1 MSTTIKTT
9 FAGVVAAAML
19 FAGFAMPAKA
29 QTVAELQA
37 MINQLMAQIAAM
49 QGGSQTTTSTYVHPG
64 VTLRVGSK
72 GAAVAAL
79 QSTLNSLG
87 FAVGSADGNFGPNTR
102 NGVIAFQASKG
113 LAADGVAGNMTHNA
127 LVAATATTTTTPTTP
142 GTPGALQG
150 GAGSAIITNTSVDV
164 ESEVREGATEKVL
177 GFRVE
182 AQDSDIQLT
191 NLKVTLENT
200 DAPNSNRRPD
210 RYISEI
216 SVMMNGVKVG
226 SVDADELTRDGNIYS
241 RNITLSNAV
250 VRMGAAN
257 RADFYVTFKAL
268 SNIDSLDMNTASF
281 DLDVNEIRFVDGTG
295 AIMTSNT
302 SPSVT
307 GIEFTD
313 LAGSGDVKL
322 RVSKGSNNPAEQS
335 IEVSENSTTN
345 NVTLLEFRLK
355 AEGADLTV
363 ESLGVTLESDDAAHA
378 NYFGNVRLMR
388 GSSNLAEVTTFST
401 SATSALVTF
410 DLFDDY
416 EIEEGDTETFRVVA
430 QLLKQDGNFSSG
442 DRVKASLSTT
452 TIVVEDHEGNVLD
465 NNISGNFPGSANG
478 DWQTLIVDGSFVTFV
493 SSNHSTTDLG
503 GNNIE
508 GTISLTFDVEAVGN
522 NDIVIGENASGLT
535 YSLSGTGVSGGPTT
549 SGAVVTSSNLTSDSN
564 NNFTVSAGDT
574 KRFTLTMKYTKVA
587 GFAKLTL
594 NSVASV
600 NTPNVSTPN
609 Y

>member
-72 GAAVAAL
+72 GTAVAAL

-150 GAGSAIITNTSVDV
+150 GAGSAIITETLVDV
-164 ESEVREGATEKVL
+164 ESEVREGATENVL

-216 SVMMNGVKVG
+216 SVMMNGVKIG
-226 SVDADELTRDGNIYS
+226 SIDAADLTRDGNIYS
-241 RNITLSNAV
+241 RNITLNNAI
-250 VRMGAAN
+250 VRQGAAN
-257 RADFYVTFKAL
+257 RADFYITFRAL
-268 SNIDSLDMNTASF
+268 SNIDSLDMDTASF

-302 SPSVT
+302 SPSVS

-313 LAGSGDVKL
+313 LANSGDVEL
-322 RVSKGSNNPAEQS
+322 RVSKGPNSPTEQS
-335 IEVSENSTTN
+335 IEVNKNSTTN

-355 AEGADLTV
+355 AEGTDMNV
-363 ESLGVTLESDDAAHA
+363 EELAVTLESDGDVHA
-378 NYFGNVRLMR
+378 KYFGNLRLMR
-388 GSSNLAEVTTFST
+388 GSSSLAEVTSFST
-401 SATSALVTF
+401 SATSSLVTF

-430 QLLKQDGNFSSG
+430 QLLKQEGNFTSG
-442 DRVKASLSTT
+442 DRVRANLSTT
-452 TIVVEDHEGNVLD
+452 TIVAEDQEGSVVPSESIL
-465 NNISGNFPGSANG
+465 GSANG

-493 SSNHSTTDLG
+493 SSSHSTTEIGSD
-503 GNNIE
+503 IE

-522 NDIVIGENASGLT
+522 NDIIIGEDGSGLT
-535 YSLSGTGVSGGPTT
+535 YTLSGAGVATT
-549 SGAVVTSSNLTSDSN
+549 TDVSVTSSNLTSDSN
-564 NNFTVSAGDT
+564 GDFTVQAGDT
-574 KRFTLTMKYTKVA
+574 KRFTLSAKYEKQA

-594 NSVASV
+594 NSVGGVS
-600 NTPNVSTPN
+600 TPNVSTPN